1 MQTYNLYFKNVITR
15 DYNIS
20 LKIIAAIRYI
30 NCLFRCFQLIEKKL
44 QLICFLVVSLNRLIF
59 IIF

>member
-30 NCLFRCFQLIEKKL
+30 NRLFRCFQLIEKKL
-44 QLICFLVVSLNRLIF
+44 QLICFFSSIT
-59 IIF
+59 

>member
-20 LKIIAAIRYI
+20 LKIIASIRYI
-30 NCLFRCFQLIEKKL
+30 NCLFRCFHLIEKKL
-44 QLICFLVVSLNRLIF
+44 QLICFFNSIT
-59 IIF
+59 